1 MLVMITACMRKH
13 GIKECN
19 PTAATCILRAG
30 RTAAADKSD
39 MDMMQRQRVGWRMRE
54 QKAVDGW
61 ALPVLPVNCSCI
73 CCTVKLQSMWSS
85 ACWKNGK
92 KFILSN
98 HICPMSANHSL
109 LYSFCY
115 PIMRVA
121 TQWTGR
127 SERNICWHQHNRAS
141 IGSLHCFPFQYQS
154 NCYHGQRRLHNA
166 NRKFYIY
173 HCVFAQDQNL
183 PIIQ

>member
-1 MLVMITACMRKH
+1 MRKH
-13 GIKECN
+13 GIKKCN

-85 ACWKNGK
+85 ACWKNEK
-92 KFILSN
+92 KSFCPITLSN
-98 HICPMSANHSL
+98 VSQSELTLFSL
-109 LYSFCY
+109 LSNQVSCYS
-115 PIMRVA
+115 ID
-121 TQWTGR
+121 G
-127 SERNICWHQHNRAS
+127 S
-141 IGSLHCFPFQYQS
+141 IGTAYLLTSTQSGLHWLPALFPLSVSKQLLS
-154 NCYHGQRRLHNA
+154 WPKTL
-166 NRKFYIY
+166 
-173 HCVFAQDQNL
+173 AQCK
-183 PIIQ
+183 